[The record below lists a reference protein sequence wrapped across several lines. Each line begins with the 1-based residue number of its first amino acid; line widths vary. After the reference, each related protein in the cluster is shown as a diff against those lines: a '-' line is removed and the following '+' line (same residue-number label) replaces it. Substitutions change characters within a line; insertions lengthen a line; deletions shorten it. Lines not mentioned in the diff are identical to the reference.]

1 MKILLIDDDPDIL
14 DALTVGVHFEWRDST
29 VLTAQT
35 GETGLKLF
43 HEQSPDVVVLA
54 VGMPGTSGFEV
65 LQETRRMSEVP
76 VIVLIAPQTEASQVR
91 ALDLGADD
99 YVTKPFAILTLLAR
113 IRAIMPRAESR
124 VCRFESGAVAFG
136 GDLTIDLRHQQV
148 WVRGTRV
155 HTTPAEYRLLYHL
168 ARNPNQVISNR
179 VLCER
184 VWGPDW
190 QATANDLKALV
201 HRLRAK
207 LGDNPREPR
216 YIETQRGMGYRFVA
230 RPPLSGTDPLS
241 TETSK
246 PDEPEEPPATAGMR
260 SPLKPIPPTLS
271 GGAAAVP
278 PREDEPPEA
287 PEEFRPGGQPEG

>member
-1 MKILLIDDDPDIL
+1 MKILLIDDDPDTL
-14 DALTVGVHFEWRDST
+14 DAVTVGVRFEWRDST

-54 VGMPGTSGFEV
+54 VGMPGMSGFEV
-65 LQETRRMSEVP
+65 LREIRRLSEVP
-76 VIVLIAPQTEASQVR
+76 VIVLTAPQTEGSQVR
-91 ALDLGADD
+91 ALNLGADD
-99 YVTKPFAILTLLAR
+99 YVTKPFTILTLLAR
-113 IRAIMPRAESR
+113 IRAILRRAESR
-124 VCRFESGAVAFG
+124 VGGAESRAVAF
-136 GDLTIDLRHQQV
+136 GDLTIDLRDQQV

-155 HTTPAEYRLLYHL
+155 HVTPAEYRLLYHL
-168 ARNPNQVISNR
+168 ARNPNRVISNR

-216 YIETQRGMGYRFVA
+216 YIENQRGMGYRFVA
-230 RPPLSGTDPLS
+230 RP
-241 TETSK
+241 
-246 PDEPEEPPATAGMR
+246 EP
-260 SPLKPIPPTLS
+260 
-271 GGAAAVP
+271 AAL
-278 PREDEPPEA
+278 PRE
-287 PEEFRPGGQPEG
+287 